1 MVSATRTVDPLLP
14 TETGTLNGLVYT
26 LWLPEP
32 RATAGVV
39 VVHGAGSCKESHHD
53 FARVA
58 VAAGLGAIC
67 FDQRGHG
74 ESAGPMD
81 GRAVTD
87 VTAMVG
93 RLRDAL
99 GDPRAPVALRGSSM
113 GGYLAIL
120 AAAPPTAGAPAS
132 ALSPASAPAPASAS
146 APALASAPAPAVDAV
161 DAVVAICPASGVGL
175 ARALRAGTLDF
186 DADVE
191 AFGALLDAH
200 DLAAAMPAVT
210 VPVLI
215 LHAGGDEVVPI
226 AHSRELAPSMRD
238 PGSRLIVVPG
248 GHHRSIQH
256 DGELQALSLRFIEHA
271 LTSHRRP

>member
-113 GGYLAIL
+113 GGYLAIV
-120 AAAPPTAGAPAS
+120 AAPAAGAC
-132 ALSPASAPAPASAS
+132 
-146 APALASAPAPAVDAV
+146 
-161 DAVVAICPASGVGL
+161 AVVAICPAGAGQLRRGL
-175 ARALRAGTLDF
+175 RTGEFEFA
-186 DADVE
+186 ADV
-191 AFGALLDAH
+191 AALDGLLAGRELDDAV
-200 DLAAAMPAVT
+200 DALAAPL
-210 VPVLI
+210 LI
-215 LHAGGDEVVPI
+215 LHAEGDERVPV
-226 AHSRELAPSMRD
+226 AQSRELEPRMTA

-256 DGELQALSLRFIEHA
+256 DPELQAVSVGFLARSLA
-271 LTSHRRP
+271 RPDRPFVD